1 MKNLLINKIIDE
13 KIDRY
18 IKENTNRNNPAISG
32 KGMSLLRRLHQSR
45 RITEITR
52 RYFSQLKKDGFVI
65 YHNGNKRTTKKASQ
79 SKNATRVNYHIER
92 YQKLDN

>member
-1 MKNLLINKIIDE
+1 MKKSTDTSKRIPIGIIQ
-13 KIDRY
+13 RLVA
-18 IKENTNRNNPAISG
+18 KECLFYGDSS
-32 KGMSLLRRLHQSR
+32 KS

-65 YHNGNKRTTKKASQ
+65 RDERASQ
-79 SKNATRVNYHIER
+79 NKNARRVNYFMEK

>member
-1 MKNLLINKIIDE
+1 MKESKTISKRILIGRIQ
-13 KIDRY
+13 RLVA
-18 IKENTNRNNPAISG
+18 KECLFYGDCS
-32 KGMSLLRRLHQSR
+32 SR